1 MADVRRLNWGSGSVV
16 AAGWENSDV
25 ADHGQQHVG
34 DILNGLP
41 YPDDHFDYVVAN
53 HSLNCL
59 EHRRV
64 GAALAE
70 LRRVTRPGG
79 RCRVLVPD
87 VVRAFREFENHN
99 EDHFP
104 NRRGSLDR
112 RFSMYLTWCSENRSA
127 FTREHL
133 RELMVDAGWRGVT
146 PQEFG
151 ITDDPDPE
159 CAALDSRSG
168 ESVIVEAIKPR
179 DGLRRAHQA
188 RECT

>member
-1 MADVRRLNWGSGSVV
+1 MAGMRRLNWGCGSVV

-25 ADHGQQHVG
+25 EDHGQQHVG
-34 DILNGLP
+34 DVLDGLP

-53 HSLNCL
+53 HSLQCL
-59 EHRRV
+59 EHPQV
-64 GAALAE
+64 GAALGE

-87 VVRAFREFENHN
+87 VVRAFRALENDD

-104 NRRGSLDR
+104 NRRGSVDR

-127 FTREHL
+127 FTPEHL
-133 RELMVDAGWRGVT
+133 RELMEEAGWRRVT

-151 ITDDPDPE
+151 ATDDADRE
-159 CAALDSRSG
+159 CAALDSRPG
-168 ESVIVEAIKPR
+168 ESVIVEAIK
-179 DGLRRAHQA
+179 
-188 RECT
+188 